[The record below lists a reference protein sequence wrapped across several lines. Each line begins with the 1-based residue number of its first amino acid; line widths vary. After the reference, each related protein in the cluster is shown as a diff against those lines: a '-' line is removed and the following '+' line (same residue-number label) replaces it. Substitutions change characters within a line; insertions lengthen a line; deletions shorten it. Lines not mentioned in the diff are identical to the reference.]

1 MGLNMTLPE
10 ISGTDRG
17 VNATTGPIA
26 HGDAIDVF
34 LSYSH
39 EVKDSVAKPLVRG
52 LEQRGVT
59 VWWDRTAMR
68 ISDNLQQ
75 EIRGGIAR
83 ARHGVV
89 IVSRGYLDSGW
100 GKTELG
106 AMFGRG
112 MLIFPILYGVSAED
126 AQKGLP
132 AIWGTLMRAWCDSPE
147 SIIDEI
153 AAAVT
158 GNRRGQDSQIS
169 ANAPAARGSAGRAHN
184 VRGEGEPI
192 PDRSE
197 RKGSAPRVDWD
208 RLRPGAD
215 VRKSFEDLCC
225 FLAEREPAPDG
236 SEFERLAPPD
246 GGVECL
252 QRLPGWQEWGWQ
264 AKYSR
269 SSPNSSQWKQI
280 DKSVRRALESNPRLT
295 RYTVCVPTDRTN
307 VGAEKWSRL
316 VEQWRAIKP
325 IAYEYWGRHELES
338 RLIDGKNRDL
348 LKYYFDKEFLSA
360 EWVDRTVAA
369 AIADAGPR
377 YTPNQNINLPI
388 GQRFQALC
396 GTEAF
401 FTKLDSVAA
410 SLRVHL
416 LAASTRPALD
426 AAGSELAKLDNM
438 IDGIA
443 SLLTAHA
450 THRKYGIPAV
460 QIKEK
465 SRMAKAIIPSID
477 SKLADEGRK
486 SGPKEADQH
495 YAGGAFGTERHRL
508 QWLYDDLDELTDG
521 QLSDDMDIHKTKAL
535 LVVGD
540 AGVGKTHLF
549 CDIAKGCTGRR
560 EMAILLHGSH
570 FYGEPPKYTIIKN
583 LDLDCRFSELLEGL
597 NLAGQLAGSRSL
609 LMIDALNEGAG
620 KDTWKRHIRGLLREV
635 SSFPH
640 VALALSV
647 RTAYESE
654 VIPGDVEPPVLRR
667 IEHPGFE
674 GRTEAAL
681 AMFFDNNGIERP
693 AVPVMAQE
701 FSNPQFLTVLCRG
714 LKNKG
719 YTKMPAGVDGIA
731 AVYDLFIDS
740 VNDKLADGGEL
751 GISKHHR
758 IAHRAVGALAGRLIE
773 GNGEFLEYTEAH
785 RLLSEL
791 DPTLRNLDRL
801 LDALI
806 SEGVLGAYSPG
817 MHASTST
824 RRIRF
829 AYERMSDNLIM
840 KSLLDTAA
848 TTGEA
853 AAMLRKKGPLAAY
866 TGNPLRHRGLVDAL
880 SVQLPERFNTEL
892 LEAAPDA
899 PRKQLTE
906 SFLDS
911 LPWRS
916 PRSIGGTAVRLVDE
930 LLTGRQF
937 TDHVLRALLAH
948 SANPGSP
955 LNADYLHRWLL
966 GLEMAD
972 RDSRLAVFLHTDYTH
987 EQHSIVDRLVGWAR
1001 KEGQKSG
1008 DETARLAGLALGW
1021 FLTASNR
1028 FVRDRATKAL
1038 VAVFAG
1044 REGLLVDVM
1053 SEFRDCGDPYVAERL
1068 FCAAYGCA
1076 MRGRSDEGLKKLADY
1091 AYDTV
1096 FKQGSPPPDIMLRD
1110 YARGI
1115 ILLAEH
1121 RGIDLGIDP
1130 RACSPPHNSGWIA
1143 DFPSKDDIKNIE
1155 KSTRGASGRS
1165 EAASSIFASL
1175 SRMGDFY
1182 RYVIGEG
1189 SYGLPWISVRLPRD
1203 KTTWAEALVSFD
1215 ESVAPAQRHLWEQL
1229 LSVPSSQSRGTM
1241 PSRLVR
1247 DLEAQL
1253 SPGQAD
1259 AFRRTILPC
1268 LRYSLDP
1275 SLEQYG
1281 FDTMQFARWIA
1292 GRVFELGWSTD
1303 RFGRHDASLESGL
1316 APQNGAERVG
1326 KKYQWIA
1333 YHELLARLCDNFEF
1347 TDPYRIIRASIY
1359 ESTRQLQTARDIDP
1373 SMPYFATAA
1382 EERRPGHPCDGGGL
1396 PDTVYTG
1403 WGAIRDDAEWLK
1415 DMSDL
1420 PRIDEM
1426 LAVTDGNGARW
1437 LAPNLSYD
1445 AERRPACRRA
1455 PLLYPYRRVELWAKS
1470 AMVMKKDAPALG
1482 RLDRGVSDT
1491 LRFPDAESQH
1501 GTFLGELYW
1510 AGGMRDGRGCDSTP
1524 DAAIDLGGRDNS
1536 VEAYR
1541 TTYEYYAE
1549 RGSRDFS
1556 LKNAITILAPSTF
1569 LARGMGLSSM
1579 CDGTFADADGACV
1592 ACNVDQGDVGSHALL
1607 FRREPLSEFL
1617 KSSGCELFWHTA
1629 ACKHVVRSPGAA
1641 AQSKPN
1647 RIAAYSVYRMRDDGD
1662 LECVWSET
1670 DEE

>member
-1 MGLNMTLPE
+1 MTLPE
-10 ISGTDRG
+10 ISGVDGG
-17 VNATTGPIA
+17 VVATARPIA
-26 HGDAIDVF
+26 RNGDIDVF

-39 EVKDSVAKPLVRG
+39 EAKDSVAEPLVRG
-52 LEQRGVT
+52 LKQRGVT
-59 VWWDRTAMR
+59 VWWDHTAMR

-75 EIRGGIAR
+75 EIGKGIDRTRRGVA
-83 ARHGVV
+83 
-89 IVSRGYLDSGW
+89 IVSHGYLDGGW

-106 AMFGRG
+106 AMFGKKTT
-112 MLIFPILYGVSAED
+112 IFPILYGASVED
-126 AQKGLP
+126 AQKSLP
-132 AIWGTLMRAWCDSPE
+132 PISGTLVQAWGDSPE
-147 SIIDEI
+147 SSMGEI
-153 AAAVT
+153 AAAVS
-158 GNRRGQDSQIS
+158 GNRRGQAGRVS
-169 ANAPAARGSAGRAHN
+169 ASAPAARGTPDRAHSA
-184 VRGEGEPI
+184 RGEGEPI
-192 PDRSE
+192 PDGSE
-197 RKGSAPRVDWD
+197 HKGSAPRVDWD
-208 RLRPGAD
+208 LLKPGAD

-236 SEFERLAPPD
+236 SVFERLAPPD

-252 QRLPGWQEWGWQ
+252 QRLPDGQERGWQ
-264 AKYSR
+264 AKYFR
-269 SSPNSSQWKQI
+269 AAPNSSQWKQI
-280 DKSVRRALESNPRLT
+280 DKSVRRALESSPRLT
-295 RYTVCVPTDRTN
+295 RYTVCTPTDRTKA
-307 VGAEKWSRL
+307 GAEKWSRL

-338 RLIDGKNRDL
+338 RLIDGKNRGL

-360 EWVDRTVAA
+360 EWVDQTVSG

-377 YTPNQNINLPI
+377 YTPNQNINLPV

-396 GTEAF
+396 GTEEF
-401 FTKLDSVAA
+401 FTRLDSIAA
-410 SLRVHL
+410 SLRDHL

-426 AAGSELAKLDNM
+426 AADSEFAKLDSM

-450 THRKYGIPAV
+450 THRKDGIPAV

-465 SRMAKAIIPSID
+465 SHKAKAIIPSID
-477 SKLADEGRK
+477 SKLADEGQK
-486 SGPKEADQH
+486 SGSRGAGQH
-495 YAGGAFGTERHRL
+495 YAGGIFDTERHRL

-549 CDIAKGCTGRR
+549 CDIAKGSIGRR

-570 FYGEPPKYTIIKN
+570 FYGGHPKDAIIKN
-583 LDLDCRFSELLEGL
+583 LDLDCRFSELLEAL
-597 NLAGQLAGSRSL
+597 NLAGQVAGSRSL
-609 LMIDALNEGAG
+609 LMIDALNEGEG

-674 GRTEAAL
+674 GRAEAAL
-681 AMFFDNNGIERP
+681 AMFFDNNRIERP

-719 YTKMPAGVDGIA
+719 YTRMPAGVDGIA

-758 IAHRAVGALAGRLIE
+758 IAHRAVDALAGRLIE
-773 GNGEFLEYTEAH
+773 GNAESLEYTEAH

-817 MHASTST
+817 MHAGTST

-829 AYERMSDNLIM
+829 AYERMSDNLII
-840 KSLLDTAA
+840 KSLLDMAA
-848 TTGEA
+848 TAGEA

-866 TGNPLRHRGLVDAL
+866 TANPLRHRGLVDAL

-955 LNADYLHRWLL
+955 LNADYLHRRLL

-972 RDSRLAVFLHTDYTH
+972 RDSCLAVFLHTDYTH

-1001 KEGQKSG
+1001 KEDRKFS
-1008 DETARLAGLALGW
+1008 DKTVRLAGLALGW

-1038 VAVFAG
+1038 VAMFTG

-1076 MRGRSDEGLKKLADY
+1076 MRGRSDEGLEKLAAY
-1091 AYDTV
+1091 AYDAV
-1096 FKQGSPPPDIMLRD
+1096 FKQRSPPPDIMLRD

-1130 RACSPPHNSGWIA
+1130 RACSPPHNSDWIA
-1143 DFPSKDDIKNIE
+1143 GFPSKDDIKKIE
-1155 KSTRGASGRS
+1155 KSTQGASGWN
-1165 EAASSIFASL
+1165 EAVSSIFASL
-1175 SRMGDFY
+1175 DRMGDFY

-1189 SYGLPWISVRLPRD
+1189 SYGLPWINVRLPRD
-1203 KTTWAEALVSFD
+1203 KTTWKEALASFD
-1215 ESVAPAQRHLWEQL
+1215 ESVAPAQRRLWEQL

-1241 PSRLVR
+1241 PSRLVH

-1253 SPGQAD
+1253 SPEQAD
-1259 AFRRTILPC
+1259 AFGRAILPC

-1303 RFGRHDASLESGL
+1303 RFGRHDASLESGPL
-1316 APQNGAERVG
+1316 PQSGAERVG

-1347 TDPYRIIRASIY
+1347 TDPCGIGRASIY
-1359 ESTRQLQTARDIDP
+1359 ESTRQLQMARDIDP

-1382 EERRPGHPCDGGGL
+1382 EERHPDPCDDGGL
-1396 PDTVYTG
+1396 HGTAYAG
-1403 WGAIRDDAEWLK
+1403 WGAILDDAEWLK

-1420 PRIDEM
+1420 PRLDEM
-1426 LAVTDGNGARW
+1426 LTVTDGSGAKW
-1437 LAPNLSYD
+1437 LALYMSYD
-1445 AERRPACRRA
+1445 AEQQPIRRRA
-1455 PLLYPYRRVELWAKS
+1455 PRLYPYRRVELWAKS
-1470 AMVMKKDAPALG
+1470 AIVLKKDAPALG
-1482 RLDRGVSDT
+1482 RLGRGIFDT
-1491 LRFPDAESQH
+1491 LRFPDAESQY

-1510 AGGMRDGRGCDSTP
+1510 ADGLQDGRGGAAPP
-1524 DAAIDLGGRDNS
+1524 DAAIDLGNHDDR
-1536 VEAYR
+1536 VKAYR
-1541 TTYEYYAE
+1541 TTYEYSAE
-1549 RGSRDFS
+1549 RGSQDFS

-1569 LARGMGLSSM
+1569 LAKGMGLSSM

-1592 ACNVDQGDVGSHALL
+1592 ACNVDQGDAGSHMLL
-1607 FRREPLSEFL
+1607 FRQEPLSEFL
-1617 KSSGCELFWHTA
+1617 KSSGCELFWRTA
-1629 ACKHVVRSPGAA
+1629 ACKHVVRSSSVAA
-1641 AQSKPN
+1641 RSKPN
-1647 RIAAYSVYRMRDDGD
+1647 RIAANSVYRMRDGGR
-1662 LECVWSET
+1662 LECAWSET